1 MNITLRQI
9 RAFVAVAEQ
18 GRFAGA
24 AGRLNVTP
32 SALSMLI
39 RQLEQQIGARLFDR
53 HTRLVRLTELGADFL
68 PVARKTLADLEA
80 ALAQTREKSELR
92 RGRVSVATSTVLA
105 ATLMPWA
112 MRKFLAAH
120 PGVTVV
126 LKDVVEQEIRQRV
139 RVGEVDLGIGTA
151 LEPDAEIEEVPLLE
165 DRLVALLPAG
175 HALAAKRVVSWRELA
190 EQPLILLGA
199 GSPLRRLVEQALAA
213 NDIALAPAH
222 EVSFSST
229 AISMVAVG
237 LGVAALPVNARQV
250 SPKVKVAMR
259 PLVRPAVSRRVCLFK
274 RRDSSLAPAA
284 AAFHEFMRD
293 FVRAGGYPVAEPGTL
308 RTL

>member
-53 HTRLVRLTELGADFL
+53 HTRLVRLTELGADLL

-80 ALAQTREKSELR
+80 ALASTREKSELR
-92 RGRVSVATSTVLA
+92 RGRVSIATSTVLA

-120 PGVTVV
+120 PGVSVV

-151 LEPDAEIEEVPLLE
+151 LEPDAEIDEVPLLE
-165 DRLVALLPAG
+165 DRLVAVLPPD
-175 HALAAKRVVSWRELA
+175 HPLAAKRAVAWRELA
-190 EQPLILLGA
+190 DQPLIVLGS
-199 GSPLRRLVEQALAA
+199 GSPLRRLVEQVLAT
-213 NDIALAPAH
+213 DGHALAPAH
-222 EVSFSST
+222 EVGFSST

-237 LGVAALPVNARQV
+237 LGVAALPINARQV
-250 SPKVKVAMR
+250 MRVRVAVR
-259 PLVRPAVSRRVCLFK
+259 PLVRPAVTRRVCLFK
-274 RRDSSLAPAA
+274 RHDSGLSPAA
-284 AAFHEFMRD
+284 AAFHQFMRE
-293 FVRAGGYPVAEPGTL
+293 FVRAGGYPVAEPGRL